1 MGSCTKGRSNTF
13 NGDIP
18 LDLRKGKRKMKVKD
32 IIKLIED
39 EEIKP
44 MTHWKI
50 GLMLMEEENEK

>member
-1 MGSCTKGRSNTF
+1 
-13 NGDIP
+13 
-18 LDLRKGKRKMKVKD
+18 MKVKD

-50 GLMLMEEENEK
+50 GLMLMEDEK